1 MQLNTVLIKEEK
13 LRFKKRVP
21 AMRSH
26 FLLLICCI
34 FRLASAEHLGNS
46 TVEEPTR
53 GVYDAQIFMEYFRW
67 HGVHNIMLVV
77 CPQDVVTKEDHHKL
91 KSLLRQFIAHGFS
104 TRVFNGQDYDD
115 NENTRSPVQAQTKV
129 EPSNTTDTSAVDS
142 TSVAPAMSR
151 ATYGPPHT
159 FRSDNITRR
168 PLRLQ
173 LSALTYKSGILLLHF
188 ASACALNVLRWAAA
202 AEHNYFT
209 TNRFWLLF
217 TDEPAHISLLDDENI
232 FLPPDG
238 EVRVMLQQAGTQF
251 FTLVDVYKIAADKP
265 LRRTSVGG
273 RELREAEDML
283 QALSK
288 FGSAISYR
296 QNLEGITFN
305 TGLVIAFPD
314 MFTNIEDLSLRHI
327 DTISKVNNRL
337 TLELANKLNLR
348 FNTHQVDNYGWH
360 QPNGSFDGLMGR
372 FQRYELDFGQMAI
385 FMRLDR
391 IAIVDFVAET
401 YRIRA
406 GIMFRQPPLSAVANI
421 FAMPFASDVWIAILL
436 LMIFTIGIFMV
447 ELVYS
452 PHLHEIDILD
462 CVVFVWGAI
471 CQQGFYANLLNR
483 SARVIIFTTFVSTL
497 FLYTSFSAN
506 IVALLQSPSEAI
518 QTLSDLTQSPLEV
531 GVQDTVYNKIYFN
544 ESTDPI
550 TNHLYHKKIAP
561 KGENIF
567 MRPSIG
573 MEKMRTGL
581 FAYQVELQAGYQIIS
596 NTFSEPEKC
605 GLKELEPFQLP
616 MIAVPTRKNF
626 PYKELFRRQLRWQR
640 EVGLMNREEL
650 KWFPQKPKCEG
661 GMGGFVS
668 IGITECRYSLGIFGF
683 GLLLSAFSF
692 ILELAVNYVWNLTKK
707 IHRNKKQ
714 RETSSA
720 ADGYHVNF

>member
-1 MQLNTVLIKEEK
+1 MT
-13 LRFKKRVP
+13 P
-21 AMRSH
+21 H
-26 FLLLICCI
+26 FMLLICHI
-34 FRLASAEHLGNS
+34 FLVAISSGAEPSDFAGAKQLGNS
-46 TVEEPTR
+46 TLKEPT
-53 GVYDAQIFMEYFRW
+53 GEGYDAQIFMEYFRW
-67 HGVHNIMLVV
+67 HGVHNIMLIV
-77 CPQDVVTKEDHHKL
+77 CPQDVGTSEKHHKL

-115 NENTRSPVQAQTKV
+115 DNESTRSAVQAQA
-129 EPSNTTDTSAVDS
+129 EADPFNTTHTSIADS
-142 TSVAPAMSR
+142 TSAAPAMSHF
-151 ATYGPPHT
+151 TFGPPRT
-159 FRSDNITRR
+159 FRSDNNTRR

-173 LSALTYKSGILLLHF
+173 LPALTYKSGILLLEF
-188 ASACALNVLRWAAA
+188 ASACSINVLRWAAA

-217 TDEPAHISLLDDENI
+217 TDEPTHISLLDDGDI

-238 EVRVMLQQAGTQF
+238 EVRVMLWQPGVQF
-251 FTLVDVYKIAADKP
+251 FTLVDVYKVAADKP
-265 LRRTSVGG
+265 LRHTLVGG
-273 RELREAEDML
+273 RELRDAEDML
-283 QALSK
+283 QALGK

-296 QNLEGITFN
+296 QNLEGITFK

-314 MFTNIEDLSLRHI
+314 LFTNIEDLSLRHI

-360 QPNGSFDGLMGR
+360 KPNGSFDGLMGR
-372 FQRYELDFGQMAI
+372 FQRYELDFAQMAI

-436 LMIFTIGIFMV
+436 LMIFTIGIFIV

-452 PHLHEIDILD
+452 PHLHEMDILD
-462 CVVFVWGAI
+462 CVVFVWGAM

-531 GVQDTVYNKIYFN
+531 GVQDTQYNKIYFN
-544 ESTDPI
+544 ESTDPV
-550 TNHLYHKKIAP
+550 TNHLYRKKIAP

-567 MRPSIG
+567 MRPAVG

-668 IGITECRYSLGIFGF
+668 IGITECRYALGIFGF

-692 ILELAVNYVWNLTKK
+692 ILELVANYAWNLAKK

-714 RETSSA
+714 RMASSA
-720 ADGYHVNF
+720 ADGYQGNFVH

>member
-1 MQLNTVLIKEEK
+1 MKTFN
-13 LRFKKRVP
+13 FNP
-21 AMRSH
+21 H
-26 FLLLICCI
+26 FILLICCI
-34 FRLASAEHLGNS
+34 LRVATSSGAEPDEFASAEQTGHS
-46 TVEEPTR
+46 IAEEPTTQSS
-53 GVYDAQIFMEYFRW
+53 DAQIFMEYFRW
-67 HGVHNIMLVV
+67 HGVHNILLIV
-77 CPQDVVTKEDHHKL
+77 CPQDAATSEEHHKL
-91 KSLLRQFIAHGFS
+91 KTLLRQFIANGFS
-104 TRVFNGQDYDD
+104 TRIFNGEDYD
-115 NENTRSPVQAQTKV
+115 EGGGAPSAMKAQT
-129 EPSNTTDTSAVDS
+129 EPEPVNTTVTPTVDS
-142 TSVAPAMSR
+142 TRGAPALSR
-151 ATYGPPHT
+151 TTYGPPRT
-159 FRSDNITRR
+159 FRSDNSTRR

-173 LSALTYKSGILLLHF
+173 LPALTYKSGILLWRF
-188 ASACALNVLRWAAA
+188 GSACALNVLRWAAA
-202 AEHNYFT
+202 PEHNYFT
-209 TNRFWLLF
+209 TNRFWLLH
-217 TDEPAHISLLDDENI
+217 TVEPTHISLLEDEDI

-238 EVRVMLQQAGTQF
+238 EVRVVFQQPDAQF
-251 FTLVDVYKIAADKP
+251 FALVDVYKIAADRP

-273 RELREAEDML
+273 RDLRDAGDML

-296 QNLEGITFN
+296 QNLEGLTFK

-452 PHLHEIDILD
+452 PHTHEIDILD
-462 CVVFVWGAI
+462 CVVFVWGAM

-518 QTLSDLTQSPLEV
+518 QTLSDLTQSPLEI

-544 ESTDPI
+544 ESTDPV

-567 MRPSIG
+567 MRPPVG

-668 IGITECRYSLGIFGF
+668 IGITECRYALGIFGF

-692 ILELAVNYVWNLTKK
+692 ILELAVNYAWNLVKK

-714 RETSSA
+714 REASGATN
-720 ADGYHVNF
+720 GYTGDFLY